1 MLDRYTTGLLAL
13 ESVRVRKNLNLS
25 IQSDTFPLQ
34 LRENEG
40 RCQTSECPTV
50 VAVHRLSL
58 LT

>member
-13 ESVRVRKNLNLS
+13 ERVRVRKNLNLS

-40 RCQTSECPTV
+40 RC
-50 VAVHRLSL
+50 
-58 LT
+58 